1 MLRTVGHILIYYFP
15 FTMCAC
21 MLGYLIMSLI
31 KIFVVME
38 HFTSGRVYAAHL
50 RAMAGAYMYV
60 NTMYI
65 HVPDFLL
72 IQNILYNSW
81 GLIISDQ
88 RYIGKNAQVL
98 SFFCTLLKVL
108 LAAALNFA

>member
-1 MLRTVGHILIYYFP
+1 MLKTVGHILIYYFP

-38 HFTSGRVYAAHL
+38 HFTSGCVYTAHL

-88 RYIGKNAQVL
+88 RYIGKYAKVL

-108 LAAALNFA
+108 LAAALNIA

>member
-1 MLRTVGHILIYYFP
+1 MCLYAWVLDHVIDKNFCCNGTFHFRMCLRSTFKGD
-15 FTMCAC
+15 
-21 MLGYLIMSLI
+21 
-31 KIFVVME
+31 
-38 HFTSGRVYAAHL
+38 GRRLHVCKYN
-50 RAMAGAYMYV
+50 V
-60 NTMYI
+60 YI